1 MKKILSLG
9 LIVLALASCNS
20 ASEEAKDVVD
30 SLEQRKDTLVNNADS
45 AMDKQI
51 DSLKDRKDELVN
63 KIDSTFDARKDSA
76 KKQ

>member
-9 LIVLALASCNS
+9 LIVLALTSCNS
-20 ASEEAKDVVD
+20 ASEEAKEVVD
-30 SLEQRKDTLVNNADS
+30 SLEHRKDTLVSNADS
-45 AMDKQI
+45 AMNKQI
-51 DSLKDRKDELVN
+51 DSLKERKEELKD